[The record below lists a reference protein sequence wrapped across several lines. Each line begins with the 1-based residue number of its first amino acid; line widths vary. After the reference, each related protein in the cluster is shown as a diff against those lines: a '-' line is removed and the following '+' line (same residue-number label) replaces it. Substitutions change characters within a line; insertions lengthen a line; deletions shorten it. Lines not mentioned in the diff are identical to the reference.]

1 MRKVLIVDDEVNVR
15 LAFKNLLEQRNYIIK
30 QARNQAEAI
39 EALKNEIFDVLL
51 LDIILPPDGWKTGFQ
66 ILEKKKKIALNA
78 ATPVIIVSGKV
89 NSAAINQR
97 VSEIDSIVKIFDKPV
112 EPTDLLE
119 AIDKVCGS

>member
-112 EPTDLLE
+112 ESTDLLK